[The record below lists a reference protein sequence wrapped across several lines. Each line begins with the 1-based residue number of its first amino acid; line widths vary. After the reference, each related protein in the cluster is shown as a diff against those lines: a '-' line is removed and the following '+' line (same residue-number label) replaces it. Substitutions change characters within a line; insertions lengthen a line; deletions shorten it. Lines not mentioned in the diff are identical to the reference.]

1 MMQEKLNSEKIV
13 VAAPLSFAGS
23 AARIHKISDSSD
35 NVWVKWTL
43 LLPVS
48 TLLICFAW
56 SGILIWYLIF
66 GLLLVPYRIIRRGHR
81 AQIGQIIPTSS
92 YFNEQKVNKDL
103 NKTAL
108 K

>member
-81 AQIGQIIPTSS
+81 KEKRQSLQHREVLNSISNSS
-92 YFNEQKVNKDL
+92 EPK
-103 NKTAL
+103 
-108 K
+108 